1 KPRLDRWRDV
11 INTQFLPLFGSAG
24 EDVEFDYSF
33 PMPLNREQDNA
44 ELAAKTLV
52 EAGYDPA
59 AVLEVVGLPAM
70 PAVVTATQAPAL
82 PPGWVPGETAPA
94 AAPAGAGDDE
104 TAAAAG
110 DGQDAGDGD
119 TPASNLLPWAPFRL
133 GDTRFGKVNGK
144 PLVRWS

>member
-1 KPRLDRWRDV
+1 M

-24 EDVEFDYSF
+24 EGVEFDYSF

-44 ELAAKTLV
+44 ELQAKTQAALTLIQ
-52 EAGYDPA
+52 AGFDPA
-59 AVLEVVGLPAM
+59 AVLEVVGLPDM

-82 PPGWVPGETAPA
+82 PPGWVPEVAPA

-110 DGQDAGDGD
+110 APATQDAADM
-119 TPASNLLPWAPFRL
+119 AARL
-133 GDTRFGKVNGK
+133 RKMLANGHM
-144 PLVRWS
+144 PVRQGAADD